1 MRKILLYLFF
11 SPFLVWCQK
20 TPEFKAKFLFTDKLG
35 NKDTIVVG
43 HDKTASINI
52 NPQFGEVDISG
63 KPFNKILDVRIT
75 SNNDYETKSKILD
88 FTKCSKNGKLE
99 FWILIRAS
107 NLPVTM
113 TWDNTLFQDSCY
125 KSSLFTRTSTTVLYG
140 GNSVSDPTLRFLKDK
155 GSLVIDQKYI
165 NVFNKYYN
173 YSIEKMDDNTQD
185 TVQRFFMA
193 IGKNQASVGVNDN
206 VFNEKIEI
214 IPNPVTS
221 DLSLRFNENVVLP
234 NNVTMYILNLDGK
247 VAQQQAI
254 SDGSTRIE
262 ADVSVLPK
270 GLYFVQLRSGT
281 EMLYTSKFVKIE

>member
-1 MRKILLYLFF
+1 MKKILLYLIF
-11 SPFLVWCQK
+11 SPLLVWCQK

-43 HDKTASINI
+43 YDKTATSNI
-52 NPQFGEVDISG
+52 NTQFGEVDISG

-99 FWILIRAS
+99 FWILLRAS

-140 GNSVSDPTLRFLKDK
+140 GNNVSDPTLRFLKDK

-185 TVQRFFMA
+185 TVQRFFMV
-193 IGKNQASVGVNDN
+193 IGKNQSSVGANDN